1 MDIPTTT
8 APQQTP
14 ATPASGTAS
23 QISNDFEMFLQ
34 MLTAQMQYQDPL
46 NPIDSTDYATQ
57 LATFSGV
64 EQAVQTNDLLRA
76 LTEQMGASG
85 LAEMAGLVGKQARTS
100 APAYFDGQPLTLYPQ
115 PSVIGDSREII
126 VTDDA
131 GNEVQRLPVS
141 AEDEPI
147 TWAGVGAGGEP
158 MTTGS
163 YGFEIVTISQ
173 GEVVARDPV
182 ETYGRITEVRVED
195 GKTVLVLRGG
205 ATVPSNGVTA
215 LRDGSA

>member
-1 MDIPTTT
+1 M
-8 APQQTP
+8 
-14 ATPASGTAS
+14 
-23 QISNDFEMFLQ
+23 
-34 MLTAQMQYQDPL
+34 
-46 NPIDSTDYATQ
+46 
-57 LATFSGV
+57 
-64 EQAVQTNDLLRA
+64 
-76 LTEQMGASG
+76 
-85 LAEMAGLVGKQARTS
+85 
-100 APAYFDGQPLTLYPQ
+100 
-115 PSVIGDSREII
+115 IGDSREII